1 MAEIIDETPSKQFVI
16 IASSTG
22 NPFGSPDSLG
32 RAVSRRR
39 DEAGVRPELRLY
51 DARGT
56 AVTRLF
62 EADAS
67 LREIAI
73 HMGWSVDYASRMIG
87 VYAAMNPETSDG
99 ILVKLHRAK

>member
-1 MAEIIDETPSKQFVI
+1 MMIIVGGSGRPFT
-16 IASSTG
+16 ASA
-22 NPFGSPDSLG
+22 SLG
-32 RAVSRRR
+32 QAVGRRR
-39 DEAGVRPELRLY
+39 DEAGVRSELRLY

-73 HMGWSVDYASRMIG
+73 HMGWSVEYASRMIG
-87 VYAAMNPETSDG
+87 VYAAMNPDTSDG
-99 ILVKLHRAK
+99 ILVKLHRAE

>member
-1 MAEIIDETPSKQFVI
+1 LYLLSWRIAPCEVLAGFDTRHDTSPSNFCHHPNSG
-16 IASSTG
+16 IA
-22 NPFGSPDSLG
+22 P
-32 RAVSRRR
+32 
-39 DEAGVRPELRLY
+39 
-51 DARGT
+51 
-56 AVTRLF
+56 RLF

-99 ILVKLHRAK
+99 ILVKLHRSK